1 MMNLK
6 PLGDRV
12 IVKQDEA
19 EETTAGGL
27 ILAHDAK
34 EKPQTGVVLKVGEG
48 KLDKDGN
55 LVPVPVKEGD
65 RVLYGKYGG
74 TEVKVNGEENNL
86 LELIAADPAFGLSLE
101 DLKKTMEPSRYVG
114 RAPEQVDAFL
124 GQVVK
129 PILEKYSDILG
140 EKAEINV

>member
-6 PLGDRV
+6 PLGDRI
-12 IVKQDEA
+12 IVRQDEA

-74 TEVKVNGEENNL
+74 TEVKVNGEEVMIL
-86 LELIAADPAFGLSLE
+86 RSE
-101 DLKKTMEPSRYVG
+101 DIYAVFE
-114 RAPEQVDAFL
+114 
-124 GQVVK
+124 
-129 PILEKYSDILG
+129 
-140 EKAEINV
+140 